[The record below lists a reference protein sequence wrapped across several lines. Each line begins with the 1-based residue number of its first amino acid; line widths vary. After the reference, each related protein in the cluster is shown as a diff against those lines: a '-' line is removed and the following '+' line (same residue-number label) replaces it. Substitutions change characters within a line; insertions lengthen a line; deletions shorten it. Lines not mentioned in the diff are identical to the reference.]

1 VRGPSA
7 RAPEMPAIL
16 NRRELLKAA
25 AAAGLFPLDRA
36 DATVAR
42 RSRLRDLGL
51 NLGTLSPGKFGAITD
66 VSGVTVGHA
75 TLLSGKSPL
84 VVGVGPIR
92 TGVTAIL
99 PRGRLDASPC
109 RAGAAVLNGNG
120 EMTGVMAIRRT
131 GLLASPVF
139 VTGTANIG
147 IVHQAASEL
156 LRSAGVRGVSPV
168 VAECWDALGDIRGRH
183 IRADHVIDAVRT
195 ASTGLIAEG
204 AVGGGTGMTCYE
216 FKGGIGTSS
225 RVTTGKSGPY
235 TVGVLVNCNHGGR
248 EQLLISGIPVGRE
261 LRDYPTPKK
270 APSSS
275 IVLVAATDAP
285 LEGRQLERLA
295 LRLALGLART
305 GATANTSSGDLMLAF
320 STAANEGPVL
330 DDERLTPIYQAA
342 VEATEEAV
350 LNALAMAIDV
360 EGADGELCAALPL
373 NRVATILRR
382 HKLMK

>member
-1 VRGPSA
+1 
-7 RAPEMPAIL
+7 MPAIL
-16 NRRELLKAA
+16 NRREILKAA
-25 AAAGLFPLDRA
+25 VAAGLVPLGRA
-36 DATVAR
+36 EGAGMR

-51 NLGTLSPGKFGAITD
+51 RLGSLAPGTFGAITD
-66 VSGVTVGHA
+66 VPGVRVGHS
-75 TLLSGKSPL
+75 TLLSGKPPL

-99 PRGRLDASPC
+99 PRGRLGGDPC

-156 LRSAGVRGVSPV
+156 LRGAGVAGVSPV
-168 VAECWDALGDIRGRH
+168 VAECWDALGDICGRH
-183 IRADHVIDAVRT
+183 LRAEHVNEAVRMA
-195 ASTGLIAEG
+195 ASGPVAEG

-225 RVTTGKSGPY
+225 RVTRGKAGPY

-320 STAANEGPVL
+320 STALHEGPVL
-330 DDERLTPIYQAA
+330 DDERLTAIYQAA

-350 LNALAMAIDV
+350 LNALAMAVDV
-360 EGADGELCAALPL
+360 VGADGEICPALPL
-373 NRVATILRR
+373 DRVAAILRR
-382 HKLMK
+382 HRLMK